1 MLSRDAALA
10 NALWRREI
18 LPLRGARRN
27 LKPVEHLLSGYRRFR
42 HSVWPGRRERFEA
55 LAQRGQRPETLVIAC
70 SDSRVDPAMIF
81 DVGPG
86 ELFIVRN
93 VANLV
98 PPFEED
104 TAFHGTSAAIEFAVR
119 VLEVREVIVMGH
131 AMCGGIHALLHP
143 TSAERLDFIS
153 SWVEIA
159 AEARDRVLACEP
171 VEEKR
176 QQMCEY
182 EAIKLSLRNLMTFRW
197 VASRV
202 TEGRLTLH
210 GALFDIRTGVL
221 SRLTANGVFEPV

>member
-1 MLSRDAALA
+1 M
-10 NALWRREI
+10 
-18 LPLRGARRN
+18 
-27 LKPVEHLLSGYRRFR
+27 V
-42 HSVWPGRRERFEA
+42 
-55 LAQRGQRPETLVIAC
+55 
-70 SDSRVDPAMIF
+70 F

-86 ELFIVRN
+86 EMFIVRN

-104 TAFHGTSAAIEFAVR
+104 MAFHGTSAAIEFAVR

-143 TSAERLDFIS
+143 ASAERLDFMS

-171 VEEKR
+171 IEENR

-202 TEGRLTLH
+202 ADGSLTLH
-210 GALFDIRTGVL
+210 GALFDIRSGVL
-221 SRLTANGVFEPV
+221 SRLNADGVFEPV